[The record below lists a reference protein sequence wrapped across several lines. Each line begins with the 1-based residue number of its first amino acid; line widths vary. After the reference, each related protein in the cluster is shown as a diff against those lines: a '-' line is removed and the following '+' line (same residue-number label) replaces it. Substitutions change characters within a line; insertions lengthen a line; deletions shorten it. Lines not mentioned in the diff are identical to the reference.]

1 MPRAGSRSSAF
12 INMSDQ
18 HHINGLLN
26 GILDQLIAE
35 MIAADCNEM
44 HWLVNSGIMTIDELY
59 NVRPIGQSLQDYE
72 DITGITGRRLMEAE
86 KKKNTFTRK
95 DLAEYHKKKL
105 TICPVCSEV
114 LSAYRFAAHLDRCF
128 LGKGRNTRPSSS
140 NNSNGTNKNT
150 SNGYGN
156 NNNVF
161 ADPPVIRREKI
172 EWVDPYPRSRIIRM
186 RLYKGNLKAVQ
197 NREGVSDVE
206 WDKAVAERDGTAPA
220 EDN

>member
-1 MPRAGSRSSAF
+1 
-12 INMSDQ
+12 MSHD
-18 HHINGLLN
+18 HNLLT
-26 GILDQLIAE
+26 GIFDQLVTE
-35 MIAADCNEM
+35 MIAADCSEM
-44 HWLVNSGIMTIDELY
+44 HLLVASGMMTIDELY
-59 NVRPIGQSLQDYE
+59 NVRPIGQSLQHYE

-86 KKKNTFTRK
+86 KKKNTYTRK
-95 DLAEYHKKKL
+95 DLHELNKKKL

-128 LGKGRNTRPSSS
+128 LGRGRNARPSSS
-140 NNSNGTNKNT
+140 SNNGSNKNE
-150 SNGYGN
+150 SNGN
-156 NNNVF
+156 NNKPSPAKSNVY

-206 WDKAVAERDGTAPA
+206 WDKAVAERDGTTPA
-220 EDN
+220 EDD